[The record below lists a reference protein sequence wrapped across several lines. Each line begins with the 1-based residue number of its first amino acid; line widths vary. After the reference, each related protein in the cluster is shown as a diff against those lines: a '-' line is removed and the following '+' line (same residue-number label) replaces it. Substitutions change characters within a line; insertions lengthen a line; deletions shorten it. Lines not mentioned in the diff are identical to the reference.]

1 ADGGFQFHQLESA
14 AYLVVVRDPALG
26 RGEAWT
32 STAESDAVVKVI
44 APTRAI
50 GRVLRRRIPVS
61 NARVRFVPDALAWGV
76 SVDPTEHITI
86 DTYTDDTGRFVM
98 GLPPKITGSLQ
109 ITDTDGAAVRVPV
122 TTTRDETE
130 IPLGDI
136 AVPDPIRAIVRLVN
150 REGCSLLAAGPVGD
164 LGLTTVRPINTSN
177 VYW

>member
-1 ADGGFQFHQLESA
+1 ERRPGDPVDGAQVELFTALVYTDNLQHAAPQDSALVRVSVARTEADGGFQFHQLESG

-98 GLPPKITGSLQ
+98 GLPPKI
-109 ITDTDGAAVRVPV
+109 
-122 TTTRDETE
+122 
-130 IPLGDI
+130 
-136 AVPDPIRAIVRLVN
+136 
-150 REGCSLLAAGPVGD
+150 
-164 LGLTTVRPINTSN
+164 
-177 VYW
+177 